1 MSGKSSLY
9 PDILFHFTKEQ
20 INLFDILDSNFK
32 VSYARE
38 KVEGL
43 ETKREFAVPM
53 VSFCD
58 LKLSELK
65 VHMGNYGNFGI
76 GLTKKWANRNGLNP
90 VMYIN
95 KYCPFTDN
103 FNNSLNSV
111 YKKIGSHT
119 EGSIFQGI
127 SDNNIKIFDAYR
139 YIKNY
144 EGTLTRDGETTEN
157 FRFADERE
165 WRYVPPITEEGIPPF
180 VAKSNIDSPTKKDK
194 YNTIAQGVRLN
205 FEPNDIKYLIVE
217 SDNDINDLIS
227 HLRNEKL
234 NSTSLNSHFT
244 PDIIDRLSS
253 RILTAEQIHSD
264 M

>member
-76 GLTKKWANRNGLNP
+76 GLTKEWANRNGLNP

-111 YKKIGSHT
+111 FKKLELILKVLFFK
-119 EGSIFQGI
+119 EFQ
-127 SDNNIKIFDAYR
+127 KI
-139 YIKNY
+139 I
-144 EGTLTRDGETTEN
+144 L
-157 FRFADERE
+157 
-165 WRYVPPITEEGIPPF
+165 
-180 VAKSNIDSPTKKDK
+180 
-194 YNTIAQGVRLN
+194 
-205 FEPNDIKYLIVE
+205 KYLMLI
-217 SDNDINDLIS
+217 DIS
-227 HLRNEKL
+227 K
-234 NSTSLNSHFT
+234 TT
-244 PDIIDRLSS
+244 KVP
-253 RILTAEQIHSD
+253 
-264 M
+264 